1 MRLRV
6 EVHECTVQTQFKVLL
21 TQETNTAS
29 GALQRKPTLD
39 RAGYS
44 TATVMQRITIIAVI
58 ESQNTKIN
66 ADAKKE
72 SIYNK
77 NIAV

>member
-1 MRLRV
+1 
-6 EVHECTVQTQFKVLL
+6 
-21 TQETNTAS
+21 
-29 GALQRKPTLD
+29 
-39 RAGYS
+39 
-44 TATVMQRITIIAVI
+44 MQRITIIAVI